1 MSHKTKQK
9 NELKDAKTLLRAEGN
24 CRAGWLFSVSSS
36 LRLKKAI
43 SFSVDPKLLT
53 GAAFKFNSNPL
64 IRYILYGLYT
74 VVGKWW
80 KIKHRYT
87 HLASLVKITLVF
99 TASRPKIWRN
109 LSHSAKFCFQARCS
123 VTLHQSRLSPE
134 ESNEYPV
141 FTAPAYA
148 NI

>member
-43 SFSVDPKLLT
+43 SFSVNPKLLI

-80 KIKHRYT
+80 KIIDTPIWLRLSKS
-87 HLASLVKITLVF
+87 HLFSLP
-99 TASRPKIWRN
+99 ADCKIWKN